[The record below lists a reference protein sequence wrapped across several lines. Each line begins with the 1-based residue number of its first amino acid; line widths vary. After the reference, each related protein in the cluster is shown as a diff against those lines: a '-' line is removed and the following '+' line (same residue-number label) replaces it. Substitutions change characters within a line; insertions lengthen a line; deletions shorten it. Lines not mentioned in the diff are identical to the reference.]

1 MIRLDKF
8 LADCNV
14 GTRSEVKKLIKSGFI
29 SVNGSI
35 VNDIGFK
42 TDEKCDIIKF
52 NGKIVQYQKY
62 IYIMLN
68 KPSGVISATE
78 DDTDKT
84 VIDLLPQKYKNAD
97 IFPVGRLDKDT
108 VGLLLL
114 CNDGAFAHNTLSP
127 KKHID
132 KTYIVGFDGVL
143 PDNAEALFNE
153 GIQLKDFKC
162 KSAKL
167 KILSPSRAEVVIS
180 EGKYHQ
186 VKRMFKALGCEVTYL
201 ERTAF
206 GEISLD
212 KNLKRG
218 EFRELN
224 EEEMKYISRFCGK

>member
-35 VNDIGFK
+35 VSDIGFK

-132 KTYIVGFDGVL
+132 KTYIVEFDGVL
-143 PDNAEALFNE
+143 PDNAEALFDE

-162 KSAKL
+162 KSARL